1 MASGFERA
9 QKLPPDANLDRATD
23 PQTGVESS
31 SVPVGLPRAIVFA
44 DIAGF
49 SEMMGRDEPAT
60 LEFMSTCSNMVQ
72 ELGARF
78 GGDLVQT
85 TGDGYLVIFGATR
98 FALDFGIELHRV
110 VSKRQAGGRI
120 QVRFRVGI
128 HFGEVHALNNSIYG
142 HAVNV
147 AARVQAQAEPGT
159 CLLSRRAYEDVL
171 DAPGYRFEWFGN
183 PPLKNIHEDISL
195 YRVLEAATDGDAAA
209 APGLVTAIGN
219 LMLQYDGAEVRFH
232 PSSKVSGLFAY
243 LILGDGIRHRRD
255 KLASLLWSG
264 DGARARHR
272 LSYCRRRLFRLCPE
286 RLTATF
292 DFGEGHI
299 GVNEL
304 YFETDLEII
313 AKELERGRVPSILIE
328 MPGWPDAI
336 LEGFERVGPVFTGW
350 LRVLRESWRKRIL
363 AALSQLLARTPE
375 DQKLCGDAARAILA
389 TDPGNEPASA
399 KLILHLAGRG
409 DRIAALEEFSRLE
422 AYLRT
427 HHGLSPG
434 ETVQSAARRAQ
445 SREAA
450 SARGESPPALRA
462 MPSSRLLRI
471 SVEPFE
477 GAEPED
483 SHLVDG
489 FRSDLLANLARFREW
504 SVTDGARSRSN
515 GSDGDRSAQYV
526 VSGRYMAPPGDRCLR
541 ISLRDRA
548 SDSIVWSEDLAVN
561 LANWAALQRSVIGRI
576 AAHLETYISADRL
589 RHIIGTG
596 AQNAGSHDAWL
607 RAEQIFAR
615 WTPASA
621 EEAEAILMRIIEADQ
636 AFAPAYSSLA
646 GMQNVR
652 HVIRPGLGRDADG
665 ERRAHEFA
673 ERAVEIDPLDA
684 RNQLAL
690 AWTAA
695 MTDAF
700 DRAAIHLDLAAELNP
715 NCASTLVSCAMAYAF
730 TGQPTK
736 AETLVA
742 HAQRISPML
751 DDYQWCYVAA
761 VHFIAGRL
769 EDALNA
775 AQRSGDRIVDN
786 PGWTAA
792 TLVRLARV
800 DEARAEFQRLIRAV
814 TPAWAGDGPPTAETV
829 FNWFVNAYPLRLDT
843 DRNLLRGALAMA
855 MRGA

>member
-1 MASGFERA
+1 M
-9 QKLPPDANLDRATD
+9 PPDANLDRSTD
-23 PQTGVESS
+23 PQNGVEAS
-31 SVPVGLPRAIVFA
+31 SVPIGLPRAIVFA

-49 SEMMGRDEPAT
+49 SEMMGRDESAT
-60 LEFMSTCSNMVQ
+60 LEFMSACSTMVQ

-85 TGDGYLVIFGATR
+85 TGDGYLIIFRATR
-98 FALDFGIELHRV
+98 SALDFGIELHRV
-110 VSKRQAGGRI
+110 VSKRQAAGRI

-128 HFGEVHALNNSIYG
+128 HFGDVHALNNSIYG
-142 HAVNV
+142 HAVNI
-147 AARVQAQAEPGT
+147 AARVQTQAEPGT

-171 DAPGYRFEWFGN
+171 DVPDYQFQWFGN

-195 YRVLEAATDGDAAA
+195 YRVLEATTGGEVTA
-209 APGLVTAIGN
+209 APALVTVIGG
-219 LMLQYDGAEVRFH
+219 LTLHYDGADVGFH

-243 LILGDGIRHRRD
+243 LMLGDGIRHRRD

-264 DGARARHR
+264 GGARTRR
-272 LSYCRRRLFRLCPE
+272 GLSYCRRRLLQLCPE
-286 RLTATF
+286 RLIATF
-292 DFGEGHI
+292 DFGKDHI
-299 GVNEL
+299 GLDEL

-313 AKELERGRVPSILIE
+313 AKELERGRVPPILIAV
-328 MPGWPDAI
+328 PGWPDAI
-336 LEGFERVGPVFTGW
+336 LEGFEQMGPVFTGW

-363 AALSQLLARTPE
+363 TALSQLLARTPE
-375 DQKLCGDAARAILA
+375 DQPLCGDAAHAILA
-389 TDPGNEPASA
+389 IDPGNEPASA
-399 KLILHLAGRG
+399 KLIHHLAGRG
-409 DRIAALEEFSRLE
+409 DRIAALNEFTRLE
-422 AYLRT
+422 TYLRE
-427 HHGLSPG
+427 HHSLSPG
-434 ETVQSAARRAQ
+434 EAVQAAVRRAQ
-445 SREAA
+445 SHGAA
-450 SARGESPPALRA
+450 STLHESPTARLPAI
-462 MPSSRLLRI
+462 PSSRLLRI
-471 SVEPFE
+471 SVEAFE

-483 SHLVDG
+483 GHLVDG

-504 SVTDGARSRSN
+504 SVTDGAQSRSN
-515 GSDGDRSAQYV
+515 GGDEDRRAQYS
-526 VSGRYMAPPGDRCLR
+526 VSGHYMPAPGDRCLR

-548 SDSIVWSEDLAVN
+548 SDSIVWSEDLTVN
-561 LANWAALQRSVIGRI
+561 LTDWAALQRSVIGRI

-589 RHIIGTG
+589 RRIIGTG

-621 EEAEAILMRIIEADQ
+621 EEAEAILMRVIETDQ
-636 AFAPAYSSLA
+636 AFAPAYSTLA
-646 GMQNVR
+646 GIQNVR
-652 HVIRPGLGRDADG
+652 HVIRPGLARDADG

-715 NCASTLVSCAMAYAF
+715 NCSSTLVSCAMAYAF
-730 TGQPTK
+730 TGQPAK

-751 DDYQWCYVAA
+751 GDYQWCYVAS
-761 VHFIAGRL
+761 VHFLAGRL
-769 EDALNA
+769 EEALHA
-775 AQRSGDRIVDN
+775 AQRSGDRIIDN

-792 TLVRLARV
+792 ILARLARS
-800 DEARAEFQRLIRAV
+800 DEASTEFQRLISAV
-814 TPAWAGDGPPTAETV
+814 TPAWAGAGPPSAEAV
-829 FNWFVNAYPLRLDT
+829 FNWFVNAYPLRLET
-843 DRNLLRGALAMA
+843 DRKLLRDALAGA
-855 MRGA
+855 MRAA

>member
-1 MASGFERA
+1 MEASIHA
-9 QKLPPDANLDRATD
+9 I
-23 PQTGVESS
+23 
-31 SVPVGLPRAIVFA
+31 GLPRAIVFA

-49 SEMMGRDEPAT
+49 SEMMGRDESAT

-85 TGDGYLVIFGATR
+85 TGDGYLVIFPATR
-98 FALDFGIELHRV
+98 SALDFGIELHRV
-110 VSKRQAGGRI
+110 VSKRQAGGRM

-128 HFGEVHALNNSIYG
+128 HFGDVHQLNNSVYG

-147 AARVQAQAEPGT
+147 AARVQTHAEPGT

-171 DAPGYRFEWFGN
+171 DVPGYSFEWFGN

-195 YRVLEAATDGDAAA
+195 YRVLDAAA
-209 APGLVTAIGN
+209 GGDTTAAPALVTVIGG
-219 LMLQYDGAEVRFH
+219 LTLQYDGAEVRFL
-232 PSSKVSGLFAY
+232 PSSKVSGFFAY
-243 LILGDGIRHRRD
+243 LMLGDSIRQRRD
-255 KLASLLWSG
+255 KLASLLWPEGGTQSRRG
-264 DGARARHR
+264 
-272 LSYCRRRLFRLCPE
+272 LSYCRRRLSELCPE
-286 RLTATF
+286 RLIAAF
-292 DFGEGHI
+292 DFGKGHI
-299 GVNEL
+299 GLNEL

-313 AKELERGRVPSILIE
+313 ARELERGRVPPILIE
-328 MPGWPDAI
+328 MPDWPDAI
-336 LEGFERVGPVFTGW
+336 LEGFEQVGPVFTGW
-350 LRVLRESWRKRIL
+350 LRVLRESWCKKIL
-363 AALSQLLARTPE
+363 AALSQLLARTPV
-375 DQKLCGDAARAILA
+375 DQPLCGDAARGILA
-389 TDPGNEPASA
+389 ADPGNEPASA

-409 DRIAALEEFSRLE
+409 ERIAAVDEFARLE
-422 AYLRT
+422 AYLHA

-434 ETVQSAARRAQ
+434 EAVQAAVRRAQ
-445 SREAA
+445 SNDRA
-450 SARGESPPALRA
+450 SAGNGSSPATQGGT
-462 MPSSRLLRI
+462 PSSRLLRI

-483 SHLVDG
+483 GHLVEG

-504 SVTDGARSRSN
+504 SVTDGARSRMN
-515 GSDGDRSAQYV
+515 GNDEDRQAQYL
-526 VSGRYMAPPGDRCLR
+526 VSGQYMPPPGDRFLR

-548 SDSIVWSEDLAVN
+548 SDRIVWSEDLAVN
-561 LANWAALQRSVIGRI
+561 LADWAALQRNVIGRI

-589 RHIIGTG
+589 RRIIGTG

-615 WTPASA
+615 WTPESA
-621 EEAEAILMRIIEADQ
+621 AEAEAMLMRIIEADQ

-646 GMQNVR
+646 GLQNVR
-652 HVIRPGLGRDADG
+652 HVIRPGLARDADG
-665 ERRAHEFA
+665 ARRAHEFA

-695 MTDAF
+695 MTEAF

-730 TGQPTK
+730 TGQPAK

-751 DDYQWCYVAA
+751 DDYQWCYVAS
-761 VHFIAGRL
+761 VHFLAGRL
-769 EDALNA
+769 EDALHA

-792 TLVRLARV
+792 TLALLART
-800 DEARAEFQRLIRAV
+800 DEAGTEFRRLIRAV
-814 TPAWAGDGPPTAETV
+814 TPAWAGEGPPSAEAV
-829 FNWFVNAYPLRLDT
+829 FDWFVKAYPLRLDS
-843 DRNLLRGALAMA
+843 DRKLLREA
-855 MRGA
+855 